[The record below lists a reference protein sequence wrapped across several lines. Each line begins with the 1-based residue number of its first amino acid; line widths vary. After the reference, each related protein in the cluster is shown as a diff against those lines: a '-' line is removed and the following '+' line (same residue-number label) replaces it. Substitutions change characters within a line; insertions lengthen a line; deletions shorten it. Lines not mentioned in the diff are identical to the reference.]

1 MTGQMP
7 EMPALPEQNP
17 SPQLAEP
24 EAPEAPAVPQLTPA
38 PEVLAEPAPEAPE
51 APEVPTE
58 PEVLAEPTPK
68 PERRKLRA
76 ALRWT
81 AAVLVFGSLGAGVAY
96 GITEQTRTDFPGLST
111 ENDGRWVYPK
121 LTKPALPAG
130 AELPFDKGNT
140 GQIHYASLSALLLPA
155 PEGAKAV
162 PALGGGKNLVSADRF
177 LAEYPEED
185 RPEMKQDLTDDGLL
199 DIAARG
205 WTMPDSTSTRIYLVR
220 FRSSAF
226 ADSFFVNHLGGDLDA
241 TRPVIG
247 VEDTAPFD
255 ESYPPSA
262 TVPSTERVVYDEAA
276 PRGAVHVRHAYIT
289 AGDTIALIV
298 QSKKGTAAAVPFHQ
312 TVVLQNQLLG

>member
-7 EMPALPEQNP
+7 ETPQMPPL
-17 SPQLAEP
+17 P
-24 EAPEAPAVPQLTPA
+24 EAPEPEPEAVPE
-38 PEVLAEPAPEAPE
+38 PEPEAVSATEPEAVPGPAPEAVPAAATATAASPE
-51 APEVPTE
+51 PAP
-58 PEVLAEPTPK
+58 K
-68 PERRKLRA
+68 SERRGLRA

-96 GITEQTRTDFPGLST
+96 GITEQTRTDVPGLST
-111 ENDGRWVYPK
+111 KNDGRWVYPK
-121 LTKPALPAG
+121 LTMPVLPAG

-140 GQIHYASLSALLLPA
+140 GRIHYASLSALLLPA

-162 PALGGGKNLVSADRF
+162 PAAGGGKNLVSADRF

-185 RPEMKQDLTDDGLL
+185 RADMKQDLTDDGLL

-241 TRPVIG
+241 TLPVIG
-247 VEDTAPFD
+247 VEENAPFD
-255 ESYPPSA
+255 EAYPSVVM
-262 TVPSTERVVYDEAA
+262 VPSTEHVVYDEAA
-276 PRGAVHVRHAYIT
+276 PRGPLHVRHAYIT

-298 QSKKGTAAAVPFHQ
+298 QSRKGTAAAVPFHQ